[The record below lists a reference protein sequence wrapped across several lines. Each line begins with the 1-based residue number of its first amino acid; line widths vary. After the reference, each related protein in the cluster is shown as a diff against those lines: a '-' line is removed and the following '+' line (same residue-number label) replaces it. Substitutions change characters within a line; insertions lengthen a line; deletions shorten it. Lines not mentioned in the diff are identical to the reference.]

1 MVLELERASDSAG
14 GLLKQI
20 AGARSAV
27 SDLVRLGRVAKKSR
41 GADAF
46 LVKSDVLPFAQVLR
60 GNYFNSINHLL

>member
-27 SDLVRLGRVAKKSR
+27 SDLVRLGRVAKKIARYR
-41 GADAF
+41 GVSSEKRRPPLCPGSQRELF
-46 LVKSDVLPFAQVLR
+46 
-60 GNYFNSINHLL
+60 